1 MYICPSCGKVLTLDI
16 QQHVPGVL
24 SPVYK
29 GMDELILVVAPDL
42 GTKVFI
48 RLQFDYSKN
57 SLVLAKEGCI

>member
-1 MYICPSCGKVLTLDI
+1 
-16 QQHVPGVL
+16 
-24 SPVYK
+24 
-29 GMDELILVVAPDL
+29 MDELILVVAPDL